1 MNKIQK
7 MAVVV
12 VCGGLVWGLA
22 YAGSVWPNYAM
33 ITASFATGV
42 TGLCSMIA
50 GWPPKTEV

>member
-7 MAVVV
+7 LAVVV

-22 YAGSVWPNYAM
+22 YAGSVWPDYAM

-50 GWPPKTEV
+50 GWPAKVNE